1 MWVSCARHA
10 SAIGLARPDTTGVS
24 ATRTEARFGVDAGR
38 VEEGPGR
45 AVVLVVGTELVGGN
59 GTGDVVL
66 VADPLLHAPTSA
78 RPRTAVAAT
87 SHEPRARAGYG
98 QMRKRPARTVRA
110 VRFGAARMMR
120 AVKYVVFVPD
130 GCADVA
136 LPELGGR
143 TPLEA
148 ARMPRLAA
156 LAANAEVGRAAV
168 IPSGLPP
175 GSDVGN
181 MSILGF
187 DPARYHTG
195 RAPIEAAAMGVELGP
210 DEVAYRCNLV
220 TLSDGDA
227 PVMVD
232 FAAGHPTNAQSHAII
247 AELEAALGGGH
258 DGVRFHPGVEYRH
271 LCVVPRTWADAECVP
286 PHDLTGRAAVFP
298 RGAAARQ
305 LNALMDA
312 SREVVREAARAAGS
326 EATQIWLW
334 GQGVKPA
341 LPSFFATYGVR
352 GRMSSAVDLVQ
363 GLGVL
368 TGIEVVDVPGATA
381 GFDNDYC
388 AQAQACIRSLADR
401 DLFVLHIE
409 ATDEAG
415 HQGRSDVKV
424 DALERWDTDVIGPVV
439 DALDAAGEPYRILL
453 MPDHATPCDT
463 KTHSGEPVPYLL
475 YDSARPGAGGRYTEP
490 ATAACAP
497 VPGHSLM
504 ARLVEV

>member
-1 MWVSCARHA
+1 M
-10 SAIGLARPDTTGVS
+10 LTGVV
-24 ATRTEARFGVDAGR
+24 EVDDD
-38 VEEGPGR
+38 R
-45 AVVLVVGTELVGGN
+45 AVVPVVGAGLVGG
-59 GTGDVVL
+59 TGA
-66 VADPLLHAPTSA
+66 VAADLPDDPLLHAARTNTPTVIQA
-78 RPRTAVAAT
+78 RCT
-87 SHEPRARAGYG
+87 RAGYG
-98 QMRKRPARTVRA
+98 P
-110 VRFGAARMMR
+110 AARMMR
-120 AVKYVVFVPD
+120 AMKYVVFVPD

-136 LPELGGR
+136 LPELGAR

-156 LAANAEVGRAAV
+156 LAAHSEVGRAAV
-168 IPSGLPP
+168 IPKGLPP

-220 TLSDGDA
+220 TLSADEA

-232 FAAGHPTNAQSHAII
+232 FAAGHPTNEQSHAIV
-247 AELEAALGGGH
+247 AALEAALGGGR

-271 LCVVPRTWADAECVP
+271 LCVVPRSWTDAECVP
-286 PHDLTGRAAVFP
+286 PHDLTGQVAVFP
-298 RGAAARQ
+298 KGASAA
-305 LNALMDA
+305 LVNGLMDA
-312 SREVVREAARAAGS
+312 SRSVVSEVAAAVGS
-326 EATQIWLW
+326 SATQIWLW

-341 LPSFFATYGVR
+341 LPSFATMFGVR

-368 TGIEVVDVPGATA
+368 SGIEVVDVPGATA
-381 GFDNDYC
+381 GFDNDYG
-388 AQAQACIRSLADR
+388 AQAEACIRSLADC

-415 HQGRSDVKV
+415 HQGRSDIKV

-439 DALDAAGEPYRILL
+439 DALDRGGEPYRILL
-453 MPDHATPCDT
+453 MPDHATPCST
-463 KTHSGEPVPYLL
+463 KTHSAEPVPYLF
-475 YDSARPGAGGRYTEP
+475 YDSTVVGPGGTYTEP
-490 ATAACAP
+490 ATAHCEP

-504 ARLVEV
+504 ARLVDHG

>member
-1 MWVSCARHA
+1 M
-10 SAIGLARPDTTGVS
+10 
-24 ATRTEARFGVDAGR
+24 
-38 VEEGPGR
+38 
-45 AVVLVVGTELVGGN
+45 
-59 GTGDVVL
+59 
-66 VADPLLHAPTSA
+66 
-78 RPRTAVAAT
+78 
-87 SHEPRARAGYG
+87 
-98 QMRKRPARTVRA
+98 
-110 VRFGAARMMR
+110 
-120 AVKYVVFVPD
+120 KYVVFVPD

-136 LPELGGR
+136 LPELGNR

-156 LAANAEVGRAAV
+156 LAAQADVGRAAV

-181 MSILGF
+181 MAILGF

-195 RAPIEAAAMGVELGP
+195 RAPIEAAAMGVELEPG
-210 DEVAYRCNLV
+210 EVAFRCNLV
-220 TLSDGDA
+220 TLSDDDP

-232 FAAGHPTNAQSHAII
+232 FAAGHPTNEQSHRIVA
-247 AELEAALGGGH
+247 ALDAALGNGR

-271 LCVVPRTWADAECVP
+271 LLVVPDSWTDAECTP
-286 PHDLTGRAAVFP
+286 PHDLTGQVAVFP
-298 RGAAARQ
+298 HGASAAK

-312 SREVVREAARAAGS
+312 SRSVVRQAARSVGS
-326 EATQIWLW
+326 PATQIWLW

-341 LPSFFATYGVR
+341 LPSFAATYGVEA
-352 GRMSSAVDLVQ
+352 RMSSAVDLVQ

-381 GFDNDYC
+381 GFDNDYG
-388 AQAQACIRSLADR
+388 AQARACIRSLADR

-415 HQGRSDVKV
+415 HQGRSDIKV

-439 DALDAAGEPYRILL
+439 DALDAGGEPYRILL

-463 KTHSGEPVPYLL
+463 MTHSADTVPYLL
-475 YDSARPGAGGRYTEP
+475 YDSARPGAGGSYTEP
-490 ATAACAP
+490 ATAQSAP
-497 VPGHSLM
+497 VPGYSLM
-504 ARLVEV
+504 ARLVEA